1 MKRLTLAGVLLLLAA
16 CGGSGT
22 GGDGGAG
29 SGGDVSVDAVQA
41 MAGVTVTADT
51 LTIDLPGVT
60 IAHSPYDLYPLLHPD
75 ETHADDTITVPNGRP
90 IYALLVSGYSSN
102 PDLSEFYYYNFAKY
116 VAEQG
121 GYVHFAW
128 WNNLLAPYMER
139 PLHEDDSSPGWEFVP
154 PVSDAAELL
163 GAPSF
168 LPVSPTYGEKAYPRE
183 DLQFQADA
191 KRFLRAVRENNPDAI
206 IVVVGH
212 SMGGGAVSRLG
223 FDLPDDLDIDVLAP
237 VDPVGNRSW
246 PATALA
252 HEHRSDYNW
261 TRWRATREE
270 FRGYRQMDCVRG
282 DGVDKRCKNFAKRKL
297 LDPPIYHCRAIGPW
311 RNDPL
316 IPGHLW
322 LASLVPLKCPGPYI
336 HNPAPRKLGTNI
348 KYLYHR
354 YQKEF
359 IFPFDFGNDQYFG
372 FWAPLVASGN
382 VEDGNN
388 IQKPVVTC
396 ADGNDPQI
404 PAIECHNHDGHGEI
418 IGARQYNVDT
428 GEKKLVFYAT
438 KATGDWPAFEPGESS
453 ANRSLRKNLVQDFV
467 ETGDPGGHT
476 PRYPQL
482 DMVSEDLIRIVQIL
496 GRPVAVPGGPYVGKG
511 CEPIRFDGSASY
523 DADGE
528 IVSYAW
534 DFDNDGTID
543 ESGPSPTVE
552 HVYGTTYIG
561 TVRLVVTDNDGN
573 TGEATSPVAVVEVPS
588 TAPPEITS
596 LQADP
601 DTLWAPNH
609 VMVPGTVSVSLA
621 DQCPV
626 DCRIV
631 SVQSNEPENGL
642 GDGDTAPDWEITG
655 NLTLNLRAERAGT
668 GSGRVYTVT
677 VECTNLFGNTD
688 TSTTEV
694 VVPHD
699 MGVP

>member
-1 MKRLTLAGVLLLLAA
+1 MKRLLLAGVVLLLSA
-16 CGGSGT
+16 CGGT
-22 GGDGGAG
+22 GPGEDGGAG
-29 SGGDVSVDAVQA
+29 NDAGINALQA
-41 MAGVTVTADT
+41 MAGVTVTDDA

-75 ETHADDTITVPNGRP
+75 EPHANDTITVPNGRP

-102 PDLSEFYYYNFAKY
+102 PDLSEFYYYDFAKY
-116 VAEQG
+116 VAEHG

-139 PLHEDDSSPGWEFVP
+139 PLHEDDSHPGWEFVP
-154 PVSDAAELL
+154 PVSDAGELL

-191 KRFLRAVRENNPDAI
+191 KRFLRAVRQNNPDAI
-206 IVVVGH
+206 VVVVGH

-223 FDLPDDLDIDVLAP
+223 SDPAIADLDIDVLAP

-246 PATALA
+246 PATSLG
-252 HEHRSDYNW
+252 HEYRSDYNW
-261 TRWRATREE
+261 TRWRATRNE
-270 FRGYRQMDCVRG
+270 FLGYRQMDCVRG
-282 DGVDKRCKNFAKRKL
+282 GGLFGNSCKNFAKGWQVPEYRCQ
-297 LDPPIYHCRAIGPW
+297 PVGPW
-311 RNDPL
+311 RNDPI
-316 IPGHLW
+316 IPGHVW
-322 LASLVPLKCPGPYI
+322 VASRTPVRCPGPYI
-336 HNPAPRKLGTNI
+336 HNPSARAFGTNI

-359 IFPFDFGNDQYFG
+359 IFPFDFGDDQYFR

-404 PAIECHNHDGHGEI
+404 PAIECHTQDGHGEI

-438 KATGDWPAFEPGESS
+438 KVTGDWPVFEPGESG
-453 ANRSLRKNLVQDFV
+453 ANRSQRRNLVQTFV
-467 ETGDPGGHT
+467 ETGDPGGHA

-511 CEPIRFDGSASY
+511 CEPIHFDGSASY
-523 DADGE
+523 DTDGE

-543 ESGPSPTVE
+543 ETGPSPAVD

-573 TGEATSPVAVVEVPS
+573 TGEATAPVAVVEVPG
-588 TAPPEITS
+588 TAAPEITS
-596 LQADP
+596 VQANP
-601 DTLWAPNH
+601 DTLWSPNH
-609 VMVPGTVSVSLA
+609 AMVPGAVSVSLA
-621 DQCPV
+621 DQCSV

-655 NLTLNLRAERAGT
+655 DLTLNLRAERAGT

-677 VECTNLFGNTD
+677 VECTNVFGNTA
-688 TSTTEV
+688 TATTEV

-699 MGVP
+699 NGRP